1 MNNYIKEQTIELA
14 RKAGSFIRDASQNFT
29 HDKIEHKGLND
40 LVSYVDKQAEQI
52 IVEGCRKILPEAG
65 FITEEGTASGK
76 GEKYNWIIDPLDGT
90 TNFIHGLPAFAV
102 SIGLAEGDTPIMGIV
117 YEVNRDETFHALKGE
132 GAFCNDERIT
142 VSSVKS
148 LDGSLLATGFPY
160 YEFSQMEKYLQIL
173 NEFMQ
178 KTHGIRRV
186 GSAAV
191 DLAYTACGRFEGF
204 FEYNLNAWDVA
215 AGIVLVQEAGGVI
228 TDFSNGSDF
237 VFGRELISGA
247 PGVQQEMQKIIF
259 DIWNGP
265 ND

>member
-1 MNNYIKEQTIELA
+1 
-14 RKAGSFIRDASQNFT
+14 
-29 HDKIEHKGLND
+29 
-40 LVSYVDKQAEQI
+40 
-52 IVEGCRKILPEAG
+52 
-65 FITEEGTASGK
+65 
-76 GEKYNWIIDPLDGT
+76 
-90 TNFIHGLPAFAV
+90 
-102 SIGLAEGDTPIMGIV
+102 MGIV
-117 YEVNRDETFHALKGE
+117 YEVNRDEMFHALKGE
-132 GAFCNDERIT
+132 GAFCNDERIS

-160 YEFSQMEKYLQIL
+160 YEFSQMEKYLRIL

-215 AGIVLVQEAGGVI
+215 AGIVLVQEAGGII
-228 TDFSNGSDF
+228 TDFSNGPDF
-237 VFGRELISGA
+237 VFGRELIAGA

-259 DIWNGP
+259 DIWNA
-265 ND
+265 